1 VATFSTICA
10 FTPDRVNVFRF
21 DGTPNAWTK
30 IGFRLGQLY
39 GGDFG
44 LVGTDASGTGEPL
57 GTLLWWRRGMH
68 DFVSHAWHP
77 IGGPGASFAVT
88 PDTVYG
94 LTPDR
99 DAVFRYNGP
108 GQGDWTQVGTAASQI
123 YAGPFG
129 LVATDP
135 TTGDLFRYLGIP
147 MKWEQIG
154 GPGATFAIA
163 AGSLFGLTPDRRAV
177 YRYDGSGTS
186 WTQVGGPAAAIFAFN
201 EEVALDP

>member
-99 DAVFRYNGP
+99 GAVFRFNP
-108 GQGDWTQVGTAASQI
+108 ASQNDWTQVGTAASQI

-135 TTGDLFRYLGIP
+135 STGDLFLFLGTP
-147 MKWEQIG
+147 MNWTQIG
-154 GPGATFAIA
+154 GPGASFAVTQDTV
-163 AGSLFGLTPDRRAV
+163 FGLTPDRGAV
-177 YRYDGSGTS
+177 NRYDLRGTS

-201 EEVALDP
+201 EEVAPDP

>member
-1 VATFSTICA
+1 MIAGEHVLHYLCVYPGQSQCVPFRRHSECLDQ
-10 FTPDRVNVFRF
+10 DRV
-21 DGTPNAWTK
+21 
-30 IGFRLGQLY
+30 RLGQLY

-99 DAVFRYNGP
+99 TV
-108 GQGDWTQVGTAASQI
+108 
-123 YAGPFG
+123 
-129 LVATDP
+129 
-135 TTGDLFRYLGIP
+135 
-147 MKWEQIG
+147 
-154 GPGATFAIA
+154 
-163 AGSLFGLTPDRRAV
+163 FGLTPDHGAV
-177 YRYDGSGTS
+177 YRYDGTGTS

-201 EEVALDP
+201 EEVAPDP